1 MAKAF
6 RKIAIYGKGGIGKST
21 TTQNTVA
28 GLAEMGKK
36 VMVVGCDPK
45 ADSTRLLLGGL
56 AQRSVLD
63 TLREE
68 GEDVELDFVMKAGY
82 SGVRC
87 VESGGPEPGVGCAGR
102 GIITSINLLEQLGA
116 YGDEWDLD
124 YAFYDVLGDV
134 VCGGFAMPIREGKA
148 KEIYI
153 VVSGEMMAMY
163 AANNICKGIVKFADA
178 GGVRLGG
185 LICNSR
191 KVDNEQQMI
200 EELAKK
206 LGTQM
211 IHFVP
216 RDNMVQKAEINRKTV
231 IEFDPKHPQ
240 ADEYRALARKIDKNT
255 NFVIP
260 KPLTIEELEK
270 LLMTFGI
277 AN

>member
-1 MAKAF
+1 M
-6 RKIAIYGKGGIGKST
+6 RKVAIYGKGGIGKST

-28 GLAEMGKK
+28 GLVEQERK

-68 GEDVELDFVMKAGY
+68 GEEVELEDVRK
-82 SGVRC
+82 SGFGDSLC

-102 GIITSINLLEQLGA
+102 GIITSINLLESLGA
-116 YGDEWDLD
+116 YEEDENLD
-124 YAFYDVLGDV
+124 YVFYDVLGDV

-148 KEIYI
+148 QEIYI

-163 AANNICKGIVKFADA
+163 AANNICKGIKRYAEA

-191 KVDNEQQMI
+191 MVDNEKDMI
-200 EELAKK
+200 EAFADK
-206 LGTQM
+206 LNTQM
-211 IHFVP
+211 LYFLP
-216 RDNMVQKAEINRKTV
+216 RDNMVQRAEINRKTV
-231 IEFDPKHPQ
+231 IDFDPESDQ
-240 ADEYRALARKIDKNT
+240 AGHYRNLAKRLDDNDM
-255 NFVIP
+255 FVIP
-260 KPLTIEELEK
+260 TPIHTDELEK
-270 LLMTFGI
+270 ILMDYGLF
-277 AN
+277 N